1 MSTDTDLPHTGAQF
15 NALMS
20 PQSVSRAID
29 WSIRLLIGTVL
40 LLLLLQQLGLLDRT
54 ITIPNSSIVPLQ
66 GHGFYVTLTSREV
79 RSFLIYRTRS
89 DIDGTNQST
98 LQLFEDGRPLGP
110 PHSQHIDIFA
120 EGAGR
125 YSHWGDGI
133 MFSARDSSDPRANGR
148 QYDARF
154 PPQAIH
160 LFVLPSLLLITLFA
174 WRIRVGHSV
183 GHMFEIAATRPLIE
197 RISAIHSRLSY
208 RIVRYCR
215 YHLGLP
221 FLVHAFAIFALL
233 LFTIATALE
242 SGVWKTAEHFRGPF
256 RTADN
261 ATGMVIV
268 PVARELPL
276 RPIVS
281 ARSDSVIFGSQS
293 DLTLRVNGES
303 WGSVRDNPPSRFTHW
318 NGYLH
323 VKLPP
328 QLPNDATTTFDVE
341 YSVRLHPYVLN
352 SR

>member
-1 MSTDTDLPHTGAQF
+1 
-15 NALMS
+15 
-20 PQSVSRAID
+20 
-29 WSIRLLIGTVL
+29 
-40 LLLLLQQLGLLDRT
+40 
-54 ITIPNSSIVPLQ
+54 
-66 GHGFYVTLTSREV
+66 
-79 RSFLIYRTRS
+79 
-89 DIDGTNQST
+89 
-98 LQLFEDGRPLGP
+98 
-110 PHSQHIDIFA
+110 
-120 EGAGR
+120 
-125 YSHWGDGI
+125 
-133 MFSARDSSDPRANGR
+133 
-148 QYDARF
+148 
-154 PPQAIH
+154 
-160 LFVLPSLLLITLFA
+160 LITLFA

-242 SGVWKTAEHFRGPF
+242 SGVWKTAEHCRGPF

-352 SR
+352 SRWIILLALALEFWLFIRTAPRNAAAAAKRTQWLVFPLFLFTATILVACAVYLLTIILGIWLGHALPTATL